1 MSERTSTADEG
12 EVPAQPAHALRDR
25 RGQQVVLRLVAAAE
39 LDVHLDHVD
48 ADAVLLQ
55 EETDFG
61 FRRRLREGFVAP
73 R

>member
-1 MSERTSTADEG
+1 MSERTSTADEE

-55 EETDFG
+55 
-61 FRRRLREGFVAP
+61 
-73 R
+73 